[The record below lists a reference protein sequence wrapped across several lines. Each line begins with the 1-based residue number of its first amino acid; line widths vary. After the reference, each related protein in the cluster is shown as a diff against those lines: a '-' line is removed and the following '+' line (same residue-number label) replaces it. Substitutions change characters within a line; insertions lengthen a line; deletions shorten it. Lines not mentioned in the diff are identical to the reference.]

1 MKPVNRNTATT
12 GGKDLPKMGNKLTDA
27 ANEGRTVGGHMLVPA
42 HPTPEMLGAFWRT
55 KNTGTT
61 EIGGAH
67 QDSSDVAAYQAMVAA
82 APKPDPLSVARALAD
97 AALRASPA
105 QADLYHR
112 LAAALV
118 APGFGEVRRG

>member
-1 MKPVNRNTATT
+1 MAEIVKPARP
-12 GGKDLPKMGNKLTDA
+12 DLDA
-27 ANEGRTVGGHMLVPA
+27 WVLVPA
-42 HPTPEMLGAFWRT
+42 HPMPEMLGAFWRT

-82 APKPDPLSVARALAD
+82 APKPDPLPVARALTS

-105 QADLYHR
+105 RADLYRR
-112 LAAALV
+112 LAAVLV
-118 APGFGEVRRG
+118 APGFGEVRCG